1 MNQIARKP
9 AELFVDPAVILEARP
24 DGTQLFRSALAL
36 PDYAR
41 CSGEWL
47 ERWAAAT
54 PEAVLI
60 AERGA
65 DGEWVKVTY
74 GEALARVYRIAAWL
88 LGQQLSPERP
98 VLVLSDN
105 GIEHALL
112 MLACL
117 HVGVPI
123 SPVSPGNS
131 LLSKDFAKL
140 KANVE
145 LLRPGVIY
153 ADGIE
158 RLVPAL
164 AAIAGLHD
172 AVIVA
177 GSRSTDSGQPQPGT
191 LPFAEMEKV
200 GAGDTA
206 NHAAVR
212 AAFDAVTPDT
222 IAKFLFTSGSVGAPK
237 AVITTQRMMCSN
249 VEMKSVI
256 WPFLN
261 QQKPVIVDWLPWS
274 HVFGG
279 SHNFNKVVRFGGSL
293 YIDDGKPLPALLPK
307 TVKNLTEVSP
317 TIYFSVPL
325 AYGLLVA
332 QLRDNAALRKSFF
345 ARLQIIFY
353 AGAALP
359 QSTWD
364 ELERLAIM
372 ELGHPVV
379 MLSSWGSTETAPA
392 CTDCHF
398 QAVRSGVIGVPIP
411 GTTLKLVP
419 VADKLEVRVKGP
431 NLFPGYWKQ
440 PALTA
445 AAFDEEGFYMIGD
458 AVSFV
463 DPARPEQ
470 GLLFDGRVAEDFK
483 LLSGTWVH
491 VGSLRVAGISALSP
505 VAQDIVVTGH
515 DRDDIGFMI
524 FPNLAEC
531 RRIAGLGDDAAVS
544 AVLGHPAIKER
555 LREGLVRLKQQ
566 GGGSSTYPARALLM
580 AEPPSSEAGE
590 MTDKGYI
597 NQRAVLTRRADRVLE
612 LYADVPDA
620 AVIFI

>member
-1 MNQIARKP
+1 MSQIARKP

-24 DGTQLFRSALAL
+24 DGTRLFRSALAL

-54 PEAVLI
+54 PDAILI

-65 DGEWVKVTY
+65 DGEWIRVSY
-74 GEALARVYRIAAWL
+74 GEALARVHRIAAWL
-88 LGQQLSPERP
+88 LGQRLTPERP

-117 HVGVPI
+117 HVGAPI

-131 LLSKDFAKL
+131 LLSRDFVKL

-158 RLVPAL
+158 RFLPAL
-164 AAIAGLHD
+164 AAISGLHD

-177 GSRSTDSGQPQPGT
+177 GGRSAASGRQQAGA
-191 LPFAEMEKV
+191 LPFAELEKV

-212 AAFDAVTPDT
+212 AAFHAVTPDT

-249 VEMKSVI
+249 AEMKSVI

-261 QQKPVIVDWLPWS
+261 KQKPVIVDWLPWS

-279 SHNFNKVVRFGGSL
+279 SHNFNKVLRFGGSL

-364 ELERLAIM
+364 ELERLAVM

-440 PALTA
+440 PELTR

-515 DRDDIGFMI
+515 DRDDIGFMV

-590 MTDKGYI
+590 LTDKGYI

-612 LYADVPDA
+612 LHADVPDSS
-620 AVIFI
+620 VIFI